1 MSRCI
6 LIASVMSLFVVP
18 ALGQTLPK
26 RDITPGVVLTKIP
39 AESVKC
45 LSDLMGETLSAD
57 DPVTLTMICTQG
69 YAKCIRNVP
78 SQTKQEVYRAY
89 GLSSSHAAYCNT
101 EQGCEIDHLIS
112 LELGGSNDQKNLWP
126 QPYQGEEFNA
136 HVKDQLENFYHAEV
150 CRGRIKLK
158 DAQKDISEDWIS
170 AYRNLL
176 GSP

>member
-1 MSRCI
+1 MRQLTVVC
-6 LIASVMSLFVVP
+6 SVVFLFVVP

-26 RDITPGVVLTKIP
+26 RDITPGLALTKVP

-45 LSDLMGETLSAD
+45 LSELMGETLSTD
-57 DPVTLTMICTQG
+57 DPVTLTMICTVG

-78 SQTKQEVYRAY
+78 SDTKQAVYTAY
-89 GLSSSHAAYCNT
+89 GLSGTHAAYCNT

-112 LELGGSNDQKNLWP
+112 LEIGGSNDQKNLWP

-150 CRGRIKLK
+150 CSGRIKLK

-170 AYRNLL
+170 AYKKLL

>member
-1 MSRCI
+1 MRRFI
-6 LIASVMSLFVVP
+6 LVALTAFLFVAP
-18 ALGQTLPK
+18 TLGDTLPK
-26 RDITPGVVLTKIP
+26 RDITPGAALTKVP

-45 LSDLMGETLSAD
+45 LSELMGEPLSPD

-69 YAKCIRNVP
+69 YARCIRNVP
-78 SQTKQEVYRAY
+78 TSTKEAVYRAY
-89 GLSSSHAAYCNT
+89 GLSGSRAGYCNT

-112 LELGGSNDQKNLWP
+112 LEIGGANDQKNLWP

-136 HVKDQLENFYHAEV
+136 HVKDRLENFYHAEV
-150 CRGRIKLK
+150 CAGRISLK

-170 AYRNLL
+170 AYKRLL